1 MASSSKKPNACA
13 VIVKHTQR
21 IVSNKIIFTP
31 LTFTLSQKLPEKD
44 RNSIPIT
51 VKSGDEQWTF
61 HCEDDTPLSTS
72 LFKPMERLAN
82 EMGFPGR
89 CILKYDSTK
98 GQVILDRKKLP
109 SDYGMYYDET
119 VYLIGMSNVHSQ
131 CSL

>member
-1 MASSSKKPNACA
+1 MAASSKKATACP
-13 VIVKHTQR
+13 VIVKYTQR
-21 IVSNKIIFTP
+21 IVSNKITFTP
-31 LTFTLSQKLPEKD
+31 FTFTLSQKLPEKD
-44 RNSIPIT
+44 ANSIPIT

-61 HCEDDTPLSTS
+61 HCDEDKPLSSS
-72 LFKPMERLAN
+72 LFEPMERVAN

-109 SDYGMYYDET
+109 CDYGMSYDET